1 MNEPSEY
8 HADERLARLRAEWP
22 RHVSWDAVRA
32 DDPEAFRMAARGVW
46 LLGAAVLATV
56 LWLFLSSDL
65 ADSLPD
71 WIKWMSPLLY
81 IASLWGGIILWI
93 GGIIMVLMPSDARR
107 AIAVKQFGDAHGLSF
122 MRFGF
127 APPRLG
133 ILFAEGTAAP
143 LPKRLRTFGGKPA
156 WQQEDPAHK
165 SLYRSEF
172 TLWRGDAAFEPELQ
186 IAIASFQGSKSD
198 IAGPRN
204 VFRYMTM
211 PLARDLPHLMIDSL
225 HNGRMNAVLPGSEK
239 MSFEG
244 DFDRHFAVYAPAGY
258 QRDALELLTPDV
270 MVCLLDYGKSWDIE
284 VVEDRLIVASSKP
297 YGWSDSNEVPALLHF
312 AEVIAGELGHQVKT
326 YTDPRSARPRSQIAK
341 QGRRLSKRTAGWS
354 TLILFAIVAGLLA
367 FPHVLGWFLDNF

>member
-8 HADERLARLRAEWP
+8 PLDERLSQLRNEWP
-22 RHVSWDAVRA
+22 RYVSWDTVRA
-32 DDPEAFRMAARGVW
+32 DDPEAFRMASRGVW
-46 LLGAAVLATV
+46 VLVAAVFTTLLWLLLG
-56 LWLFLSSDL
+56 SDL
-65 ADSLPD
+65 AESLPA
-71 WIKWMSPLLY
+71 WIKWNSPLLY
-81 IASLWGGIILWI
+81 VASLWGGIMLWI

-107 AIAVKQFGDAHGLSF
+107 TIAVKQFGEAHGLSF

-133 ILFAEGTAAP
+133 ILFAEGNAAP
-143 LPKRLRTFGGKPA
+143 LPKRLRSFGGKPV

-172 TLWRGDAAFEPELQ
+172 TLWRGGLAYEPELQ
-186 IAIASFQGSKSD
+186 IAIASYQGSKSD
-198 IAGPRN
+198 ITGPRN

-211 PLARDLPHLMIDSL
+211 PLSRDLPHLMIDSL
-225 HNGRMNAVLPGSEK
+225 RNGRLNAVLPNSERV
-239 MSFEG
+239 SFEG

-284 VVEDRLIVASSKP
+284 VIEDRLIVASSKP
-297 YGWSDSNEVPALLHF
+297 YGWSDRQEIPALLHF
-312 AEVIAGELGHQVKT
+312 ADLIGAELGHQAKT
-326 YTDPRSARPRSQIAK
+326 YTDPRAARPRSQIAK

-354 TLILFAIVAGLLA
+354 TVILFAIVAGLLV